1 MTATSSPTLR
11 SQVVTQGVQ
20 RSPNRAMLRAVG
32 FQDEDFSKPIVGIAN
47 GHSTITPC
55 NMGIQPLA
63 NRAEAALRSAGCM
76 PQMFGTIT
84 ISDGISMGTE
94 GMKYSLVSRE
104 VIADAIETAVNGQS
118 MDGLLAIGG
127 CDKNMPGAMIAIARI
142 NVPAIFV
149 YGGTIK
155 PGHYNGRDLTVVSA
169 FEAVGQ
175 FSAGRISEEELL
187 AVERHACPGAGSCGG
202 MFTANTMSSAFE
214 AMGMSLPYSSTMAA
228 EDDEKADSTAESAKV
243 LAEAIKADI
252 RPRDIITRQS
262 IENAISVI
270 MAVGGSTNAVLHFLA
285 IAYAAEVPLALDDFE
300 TIRAKVPVLCDLKPS
315 GRFVATDLHRA
326 GGIPQVMKMLLN
338 HGLLHGDCL
347 TISGQTIA
355 EVLREVPD
363 EPSPDQ
369 EVIRPWNNPMYAQ
382 GHLAILKG
390 NLASE
395 GAVAKITGVKNP
407 RITGPARVFESEE
420 ACLQAVLSG
429 QIRAGDVVVVR
440 YEGPKGGPGMR
451 EMLSPTSA
459 IIGAGLGDSVGLITD
474 GRFSGGTYGM
484 VVGHVA
490 PEAYVGGTIAL
501 VEEGDSITIDAHAR
515 LLQLNVS
522 EEELARRRAKWS
534 APKPRYERG
543 TLAKYAK
550 LVSSSSLGA
559 VTDLGL
565 FE

>member
-1 MTATSSPTLR
+1 MMANPPSPLR
-11 SQVVTQGVQ
+11 SQVITQGVQ

-32 FQDEDFSKPIVGIAN
+32 FRDEDFGKPIVGIAN
-47 GHSTITPC
+47 AHSTITPC
-55 NMGIQPLA
+55 NIGIQALA
-63 NRAEAALRSAGCM
+63 ERAEAALRTAGCM
-76 PQMFGTIT
+76 PQVFGTIT

-104 VIADAIETAVNGQS
+104 VIADSIETVVNGQS

-127 CDKNMPGAMIAIARI
+127 CDKNMPGAMIAMARL
-142 NVPAIFV
+142 NVPSIFV

-155 PGHYNGRDLTVVSA
+155 PGHYNGRDLTIVSA
-169 FEAVGQ
+169 FEAVGE

-202 MFTANTMSSAFE
+202 MYTANTMSSAFE

-228 EDDEKADSTAESAKV
+228 EDEEKAESAAQSAKV
-243 LAEAIKADI
+243 LAEAIKANL
-252 RPRDIITRQS
+252 RPRDIITRKS

-285 IAYAAEVPLALDDFE
+285 IAHAAEVPLTLDDFE
-300 TIRAKVPVLCDLKPS
+300 TIRARVPVLCDLKPS

-347 TISGQTIA
+347 TISGQTIV
-355 EVLREVPD
+355 EVLRDVPD

-369 EVIRPWNNPMYAQ
+369 EVIRPWHSPLYPQ

-390 NLASE
+390 NLAPE

-407 RITGPARVFESEE
+407 KITGPARVFDSEE
-420 ACLQAVLSG
+420 SCLQAILSG
-429 QIRAGDVVVVR
+429 QIRAGDVVVIR

-501 VEEGDSITIDAHAR
+501 VEEGDLITIDAPAR
-515 LLQLNVS
+515 QLHLHVS
-522 EEELARRRAKWS
+522 EEELARRRARWS
-534 APKPRYERG
+534 PPEPRYKRG

-559 VTDLGL
+559 VTDLNL
-565 FE
+565 WE

>member
-1 MTATSSPTLR
+1 MANPPFPLR

-32 FQDEDFSKPIVGIAN
+32 FRDEDFGKPIVGIAN
-47 GHSTITPC
+47 AHSTITPC
-55 NMGIQPLA
+55 NIGIQTLA
-63 NRAEAALRSAGCM
+63 ERAEAALRAAGCM
-76 PQMFGTIT
+76 PQVFGTIT

-104 VIADAIETAVNGQS
+104 VIADSIETVVNGQS

-127 CDKNMPGAMIAIARI
+127 CDKNMPGAMIAMARL

-155 PGHYNGRDLTVVSA
+155 PGHYNGRDLTIVSA
-169 FEAVGQ
+169 FEAVGEY
-175 FSAGRISEEELL
+175 SAGRISEDELL

-202 MFTANTMSSAFE
+202 MYTANTMSSAFE

-228 EDDEKADSTAESAKV
+228 EDEEKAESAAQSAKV
-243 LAEAIKADI
+243 LAEAIQANI

-285 IAYAAEVPLALDDFE
+285 IAHAAEVPLTLDDFE
-300 TIRAKVPVLCDLKPS
+300 TIRARVPVLCDLKPS

-326 GGIPQVMKMLLN
+326 GGIPQVMKILLN

-355 EVLREVPD
+355 EVLRDVPD

-369 EVIRPWNNPMYAQ
+369 EVIRPWHSPLYPQ
-382 GHLAILKG
+382 GHIAILKG
-390 NLASE
+390 NLAPE
-395 GAVAKITGVKNP
+395 GAVAKISGVKTP
-407 RITGPARVFESEE
+407 KIAGPARVFNSEE
-420 ACLQAVLSG
+420 SCLQAILAG
-429 QIRAGDVVVVR
+429 QIRPGDVVVIR

-490 PEAYVGGTIAL
+490 PEAYVGGPIAL
-501 VEEGDSITIDAHAR
+501 VEEGDLITIDAPAR
-515 LLQLNVS
+515 LLHLHVS
-522 EEELARRRAKWS
+522 EEELARRRARW
-534 APKPRYERG
+534 APPEPRYKRG
-543 TLAKYAK
+543 VLAKYAK

-559 VTDLGL
+559 VTDLNL
-565 FE
+565 WD